1 MSQTVSDA
9 ALRAIVAAAL
19 AFMLLPVALVV
30 LFSFSS
36 DPEMA
41 FPFHGPTLRWYRE
54 SFSDPS
60 VVHGLWNSLI
70 LAASSSVLAVSAGT
84 AAGIAVAR
92 ARPRVAA
99 VLSSILT
106 LPMLMPPLLLGIS
119 LSTLFAALTV
129 PLSLATAALG
139 HTIIVLPLT
148 FVFVAAR
155 LARFDWRVEDASRDL
170 GAGPVLTFF
179 LVVLPAIK
187 PAIVGAMAIAFAAS
201 LDEFVVTFFTLGVDY
216 TLPLLLWSKLRYSID
231 PSINA
236 IGTVMLLLSTGVIA
250 MGARFGTVRLSRT
263 GQ

>member
-1 MSQTVSDA
+1 MSQSMSDA
-9 ALRAIVAAAL
+9 ALRCIVVVAL
-19 AFMLLPVALVV
+19 VFMLLPVALVV

-99 VLSSILT
+99 VLSSVLT

-119 LSTLFAALTV
+119 LSTLFAAVAV
-129 PLSLATAALG
+129 PLSLATAAFG
-139 HTIIVLPLT
+139 HTITVLPLT

-155 LARFDWRVEDASRDL
+155 LASFDWRVEDASRDL

-236 IGTVMLLLSTGVIA
+236 IGTVMLLLSTAVIA
-250 MGARFGTVRLSRT
+250 MGARFGTVRLSGT